1 MRFTPEQET
10 AIKIRDNNLLV
21 AAGAGSGKTGVL
33 TQRIVDRLGDGED
46 IDRLLVLTYT
56 KAAAGEM
63 LKRIREKIFQA
74 AALAET
80 GEERRHWQRQIMLLG
95 DAPITT
101 LHSFCLQLL
110 KRHYN
115 AIPGLDPNFRILE
128 PSMALVH
135 LHDLLDDFLER
146 CYTREDQEQRERFF
160 SLLRL
165 YGNRLG
171 DDGLKD
177 EILRLREFGSAQG
190 DFYQWLLESLDK
202 YENKDF
208 WFDAAM
214 TMAAKEVGLVL
225 DALKG
230 IREEAQILNGPQGYL
245 ATLDRDIAGF
255 QELLQED
262 WTWSAIGRG
271 KFFSTLTR
279 KTKDDDEDI
288 ANYLKTRR
296 NSVKDYFN
304 KKIQPLFKRDFHS
317 YAGEMEISARDM
329 ATLIEVTGEFY
340 KEYQAYKIKKG
351 FLEFSDLEQYAYAL
365 LRDNPQIREEYH
377 RLFQEILIDEYQDVN
392 PLQEKILSLLTNGNN
407 LFVVG
412 DIKQSIYGF
421 RFADHTIFKNR
432 YAKYAKAPGNK
443 YGAKILLNRN
453 FRSSKGILD
462 SVNYFFCQW
471 MEESTV
477 ELAYGQDEA
486 LIPGGEGEV
495 EVTDPA
501 AVEMNFIYRPS
512 DEEMDPGFDDPE
524 EMRYHGRYIAKR
536 IASIVERG
544 ELIRSRGVE
553 RPAEYGDIA
562 ILIRAVQAAAP
573 IIEEELLTLGI
584 PVTGPNK
591 RRFTQC
597 QEVRL
602 LLSLLQVLDNPLQD
616 IPLGA
621 LLRSPFFRF
630 DENQL
635 MEIALCQPKKRL
647 WQRLEEYIE
656 VNRSSELAVKAQV
669 FRDKVLAWRSM
680 SKIYPVADLLHIIMD
695 DLNYK
700 SFWTGL
706 SGGRKRLANIE
717 IFLDKAQSFQE
728 NGGGLFDFLRYV
740 ENLTKTGADEVDD
753 SQEGENTVK
762 IMSIH
767 RSKGLEFPI
776 VFCPGMEK
784 PFNNRDSTYPLLL
797 HNNLGLGPKYKNY
810 QRRTISPTLPRLLIK
825 HTINRANVGERLRL
839 LYVAM
844 TRAESRLIFTA
855 AVSSQAKAGELMA
868 KAKYSAGPKLPGD
881 MMVTASSF
889 LQWLCH
895 GLSRK
900 GGSQELPFKDCP
912 LKISVIPAENP
923 LEAVVRGTEGI
934 SLPAGALENLEK
946 AVSLRK
952 KLPVRA
958 KVSVT
963 DLLPKEERF
972 GTPISHIKPKF
983 LGDIRELTAAE
994 QGTVFHRFMELLDS
1008 QKPWDLESLKSEAKK
1023 MTEAGTFTPTEIKT
1037 LDIEAAAAFYQSQY
1051 GGELRQAVSF
1061 QKELAFT
1068 AVLPAR
1074 EILDLDTEENTV
1086 VQGAVDMVYRRRDGG
1101 WVLVDYKTGSP
1112 ARGGEEGFLRHY
1124 ARQMDLYSL
1133 ALNHLYGIKIE
1144 ESVFF
1149 LTQERRFLRY
1159 K

>member
-1 MRFTPEQET
+1 MRFTPEQEA
-10 AIKIRDNNLLV
+10 AIKIREGNLLV

-33 TQRIVDRLGDGED
+33 TQRIVERLGEGED

-74 AALAET
+74 AAQSKT
-80 GEERRHWQRQIMLLG
+80 QEERRHWQRQIMLLG

-135 LHDLLDDFLER
+135 LHDLLDDFLEG
-146 CYTREDQEQRERFF
+146 CYTRENQEDRERFF

-190 DFYQWLLESLDK
+190 DFYQWLLESLEK

-208 WFDAAM
+208 WFDTAM
-214 TMAAKEVGLVL
+214 SMGEKEVRLVIK
-225 DALKG
+225 ALMG
-230 IREEAQILNGPQGYL
+230 IREEAQALNGPQGYM
-245 ATLDRDIAGF
+245 ATLDKDIAGF
-255 QELLQED
+255 QHLLNED
-262 WTWSAIGRG
+262 WHWTSIGRG
-271 KFFSTLTR
+271 KFFGTLAR

-288 ANYLKTRR
+288 ANYLKARR

-317 YAGEMEISARDM
+317 YGEEMDISAKDM
-329 ATLIEVTGEFY
+329 GTLIEITSEFY

-351 FLEFSDLEQYAYAL
+351 FLEFSDLEEYAYVL
-365 LRDNPQIREEYH
+365 LRDNPHIREEYH
-377 RLFQEILIDEYQDVN
+377 RVFKEILIDEYQDVN

-421 RFADHTIFKNR
+421 RFADHTIFKSR
-432 YAKYAKAPGNK
+432 YDKYQKDTGNQC
-443 YGAKILLNRN
+443 GTKILLNRN
-453 FRSSKGILD
+453 FRSGKGILD
-462 SVNYFFCQW
+462 AVNYFFCQW
-471 MEESTV
+471 MDEATV
-477 ELAYGQDEA
+477 DLAYGEDEA
-486 LIPGGEGEV
+486 LIPGIESEYEAEPAV
-495 EVTDPA
+495 EV
-501 AVEMNFIYRPS
+501 NFIYRPS
-512 DEEMDPGFDDPE
+512 DEDMAPGFDDPE
-524 EMRYHGRYIAKR
+524 EMRYHGRYIAKQ
-536 IASIVERG
+536 IAAMVDRG
-544 ELIRSRGVE
+544 DMIKCRGVE
-553 RPAEYGDIA
+553 RPVTYGDFA
-562 ILIRAVQAAAP
+562 ILMRALQGTAP
-573 IIEEELLTLGI
+573 IIEDELLNLGI

-597 QEVRL
+597 QEVRI
-602 LLSLLQVLDNPLQD
+602 LLSLLRVLDNPLQD
-616 IPLGA
+616 IPLSS
-621 LLRSPFFRF
+621 LLRSPFFLF

-647 WQRLEEYIE
+647 WQRLEEYIDI
-656 VNRSSELAVKAQV
+656 NHGGELAVKAQS
-669 FRDKVLAWRSM
+669 FRDKILAWRNM
-680 SKIYPVADLLHIIMD
+680 SKIYPVGDLLPIIMEE
-695 DLNYK
+695 LNYT
-700 SFWTGL
+700 SFWSGL
-706 SGGRKRLANIE
+706 PGGRKRLDNIE
-717 IFLDKAQSFQE
+717 IFIDKAQSFQE
-728 NGGGLFDFLRYV
+728 TGGGLFDFLRYV
-740 ENLTKTGADEVDD
+740 DNLAKTGADEVDD
-753 SQEGENTVK
+753 SEGGENTVK

-776 VFCPGMEK
+776 VFCPAMEK
-784 PFNNRDSTYPLLL
+784 TFNNRDSGYPLLL
-797 HNNLGLGPKYKNY
+797 HNSLGLGPKYKNY
-810 QRRTISPTLPRLLIK
+810 ERRTISPTLPRLLIK

-844 TRAESRLIFTA
+844 TRAESKLIFTA
-855 AVSSQAKAGELMA
+855 AVNSQAKPRELME
-868 KAKYSAGPKLPGD
+868 KAKYSVGPKLPGD

-889 LQWLCH
+889 LQWLCQ

-900 GGSQELPFKDCP
+900 NSGEKLPYNDCP
-912 LKISVIPAENP
+912 IKISVTPADNP
-923 LEAVVRGTEGI
+923 LEVVTRGKEGI
-934 SLPAGALENLEK
+934 PLPEGALENLEK
-946 AVSLRK
+946 AMAVTK
-952 KLPVRA
+952 QVPVRA

-963 DLLPKEERF
+963 DLLPKEEKF
-972 GTPISHIKPKF
+972 GSPISHVKPKF
-983 LGDIRELTAAE
+983 LGDIRQLTAAE
-994 QGTVFHRFMELLDS
+994 RGTIFHRFMELLEH
-1008 QKPWDLESLKSEAKK
+1008 QRPWDLDSLKKEAEK
-1023 MTEAGTFTPTEIKT
+1023 MTQAGIFTPQEAET

-1051 GGELRQAVSF
+1051 GRELRRTLSLK
-1061 QKELAFT
+1061 KELAFT

-1074 EILDLDTEENTV
+1074 EILNLDTEEKTV
-1086 VQGAVDMVYRRRDGG
+1086 VQGAVDMVYRREDGG
-1101 WVLVDYKTGSP
+1101 WVLIDYKTGSL
-1112 ARGGEEGFLRHY
+1112 GGGGDDDFLRHY
-1124 ARQMDLYSL
+1124 AKQMELYAL
-1133 ALNHLYGIKIE
+1133 ALDHLYHIEIE